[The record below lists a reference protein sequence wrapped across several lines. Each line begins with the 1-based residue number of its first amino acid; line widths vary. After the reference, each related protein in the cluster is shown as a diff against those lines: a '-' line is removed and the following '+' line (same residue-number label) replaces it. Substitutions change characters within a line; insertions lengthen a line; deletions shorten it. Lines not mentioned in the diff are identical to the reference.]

1 MNAAPG
7 ADSGVAG
14 TADDRPPQVVL
25 IESQGWCAP
34 VDAGLRRD
42 AVAQARAGRAVLM
55 YLIEDACVLAR
66 PGSDAALDELRQAGG
81 RLLVD
86 RFSLEQRGLA
96 GIPLAPG
103 ARVADMDELAELV
116 VRPDIQVVWH

>member
-1 MNAAPG
+1 MNPAPG
-7 ADSGVAG
+7 ADGGAAAP
-14 TADDRPPQVVL
+14 ADDRPPQVVL

-55 YLIEDACVLAR
+55 YLIEDASVLAR
-66 PGSDAALDELRQAGG
+66 PESDTALDELQRAGG

-96 GIPLAPG
+96 GIPLRPG
-103 ARVADMDELAELV
+103 ARIADMDELAELV
-116 VRPDIQVVWH
+116 VRPDVQVVWH